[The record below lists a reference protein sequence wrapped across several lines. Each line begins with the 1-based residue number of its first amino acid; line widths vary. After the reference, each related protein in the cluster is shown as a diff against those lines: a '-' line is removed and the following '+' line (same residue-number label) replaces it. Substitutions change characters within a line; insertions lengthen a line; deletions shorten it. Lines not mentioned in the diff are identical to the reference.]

1 MIAYIDCIYF
11 HTLIL
16 SGRSF
21 GSNSTVTHFELR
33 FCQLCT
39 TLTAAIVFVNIA
51 QAQSIWLGI
60 IDGQQYSNIIF
71 GVKMCVIL
79 LLKNKTQTAMGF
91 PPTFYLG
98 SF

>member
-60 IDGQQYSNIIF
+60 IDGLQYSNLF
-71 GVKMCVIL
+71 STRFKSALRMHSGTLNSSWKAMC
-79 LLKNKTQTAMGF
+79 Q
-91 PPTFYLG
+91 
-98 SF
+98 

>member
-60 IDGQQYSNIIF
+60 IDDSNIQTLSLI
-71 GVKMCVIL
+71 VKH
-79 LLKNKTQTAMGF
+79 
-91 PPTFYLG
+91 
-98 SF
+98 